1 MTIDIKSRKAIERMA
16 LKPFPDNTALISIAD
31 YGSPF
36 ASLKNK
42 PAFLLQTAFD
52 DEPMADDFGEE
63 LGHEPTDEE
72 KREIERKYH
81 TLTEGKAREIADFY
95 NSVKSS
101 ADLII
106 CQCEHGQSRSAAIA
120 AAFKE
125 YSTHDGIAIFADDRY
140 FPNKSIF
147 RKILS
152 LLRAETNI

>member
-1 MTIDIKSRKAIERMA
+1 MIIDIKSRKAIEQTA

-31 YGSPF
+31 FDSPF

-42 PAFLLQTAFD
+42 PTFLLQMAFD

-63 LGHEPTDEE
+63 LGHEPSDEE

-81 TLTEGKAREIADFY
+81 TLTEGQAKEIVDFY
-95 NSVKSS
+95 NSVKST

-106 CQCEHGQSRSAAIA
+106 CQCEYGQSRSAGIA

-125 YSTHDGIAIFADDRY
+125 YSTHDGITIFADDRY

-152 LLRAETNI
+152 LLKDEN